1 MGKNMAYT
9 RREYIHRVPQ
19 SRISRFTLGDS
30 TAEYEFVVSLIASKD
45 AQISS
50 NALEAIRITTNKA
63 LTRLL
68 GEGVYLLKIIPYPH
82 QIVREHK
89 FMSFAGADRLS
100 QGMGHAFG
108 RPTKVSAAV
117 KRGQKIVSI
126 FVKKNGIDAAKKAI
140 KRSSKKLPVKYK
152 IGIEPVRATTEEEA
166 SMNQH

>member
-1 MGKNMAYT
+1 MGKDVAYT
-9 RREYIHRVPQ
+9 RRQYIHRVPQ

-30 TAEYEFVVSLIASKD
+30 TAEYEFAVSLIASKD

-50 NALEAIRITTNKA
+50 NALEAVRITTNKA
-63 LTRLL
+63 LTRML
-68 GEGVYLLKIIPYPH
+68 GEGVYLLKVIPYPH

-108 RPTKVSAAV
+108 RPTSVSAVV

-126 FVKKNGIDAAKKAI
+126 YVNKNGVDAAKQAL

-152 IGIEPVRATTEEEA
+152 IDIEPVGEA
-166 SMNQH
+166 AE